1 MYSDPAC
8 VSARRI
14 LLFWGAKCNNWA
26 GWLVGKPAVWYAANV
41 WKGGESVDIFLLVL
55 LALTAAVQLYV
66 LTRLPA
72 PALPGATGTLR
83 RQPGAAVTA
92 VVVALVVLLLQGL
105 CAVWT
110 LQGGWQLALILWAGS
125 LLFLLMGAPL
135 ALDGVRFGP
144 EGFAMR
150 DALGRAR
157 TYRWTDILAAERL
170 IIPHRGRGFD
180 MEITAV
186 YLPDR
191 TLTLRRTLEGTELPF
206 LAMLKEK
213 RPDLPD
219 RNPDGR
225 HVYSAGASL
234 AVSSVMGLFLLALA
248 LAGMEEPA
256 RYGWLWLP
264 VALWTVYF
272 GLMTAVAV
280 WPGRFSPGMR
290 EKLLGPEP
298 RRKE

>member
-1 MYSDPAC
+1 MD
-8 VSARRI
+8 
-14 LLFWGAKCNNWA
+14 N
-26 GWLVGKPAVWYAANV
+26 LVLA
-41 WKGGESVDIFLLVL
+41 L
-55 LALTAAVQLYV
+55 LALTAAVQLYFLV
-66 LTRLPA
+66 RMPVPKML
-72 PALPGATGTLR
+72 GAVGKLR
-83 RQPGAAVTA
+83 RQPGGAAMAVAAAVVTW
-92 VVVALVVLLLQGL
+92 LLLAI
-105 CAVWT
+105 CTVWT
-110 LQGGWQLALILWAGS
+110 LQGGGQLALIIWAGA

-135 ALDGVRFGP
+135 ALDGVRYGP

-206 LAMLKEK
+206 LNLLKEK

-225 HVYSAGASL
+225 RVYSAGASL
-234 AVSSVMGLFLLALA
+234 AVSAVMGLFLLALA

-256 RYGWLWLP
+256 QYGWLWLP

>member
-1 MYSDPAC
+1 MD
-8 VSARRI
+8 
-14 LLFWGAKCNNWA
+14 
-26 GWLVGKPAVWYAANV
+26 NV
-41 WKGGESVDIFLLVL
+41 VLVL

-72 PALPGATGTLR
+72 PKLPGATGTLR

-92 VVVALVVLLLQGL
+92 VVVALVVLLIQGL

-110 LQGGWQLALILWAGS
+110 LQGGWWITLILWAGS

-135 ALDGVRFGP
+135 ALDGVRYGL

-157 TYRWTDILAAERL
+157 TYRWTDILAAEAL
-170 IIPHRGRGFD
+170 VIPRRGRGFD
-180 MEITAV
+180 MEITAI

-206 LAMLKEK
+206 LNLLKEK
-213 RPDLPD
+213 RPDLPG

-225 HVYSAGASL
+225 RVYSAGASL
-234 AVSSVMGLFLLALA
+234 AVSAVMGLFLLALA
-248 LAGMEEPA
+248 LEGMEEPA

>member
-1 MYSDPAC
+1 M
-8 VSARRI
+8 
-14 LLFWGAKCNNWA
+14 
-26 GWLVGKPAVWYAANV
+26 
-41 WKGGESVDIFLLVL
+41 DIFLLVL
-55 LALTAAVQLYV
+55 LALTAAVHLYV

-92 VVVALVVLLLQGL
+92 VVVALVVLLIQGL

-110 LQGGWQLALILWAGS
+110 LQGGWRLALILWAGS
-125 LLFLLMGAPL
+125 LLFLQMGAPL
-135 ALDGVRFGP
+135 ALDGVRFGS

-150 DALGRAR
+150 DTLGRTR
-157 TYRWTDILAAERL
+157 TYRWAQVLAAERL

-191 TLTLRRTLEGTELPF
+191 TLTLRRTLEGTEQPF
-206 LAMLKEK
+206 LNLLKEK

-225 HVYSAGASL
+225 RVYSAGASL
-234 AVSSVMGLFLLALA
+234 AVSAVMGLFLLALA

-298 RRKE
+298 RR

>member
-1 MYSDPAC
+1 MD
-8 VSARRI
+8 
-14 LLFWGAKCNNWA
+14 
-26 GWLVGKPAVWYAANV
+26 NV
-41 WKGGESVDIFLLVL
+41 VLVL

-92 VVVALVVLLLQGL
+92 VVVALVVLLIQGL

-110 LQGGWQLALILWAGS
+110 LQGGGQLALILWSGS

-135 ALDGVRFGP
+135 ALDGVRYGP

-157 TYRWTDILAAERL
+157 TYRWADILAAERL

-206 LAMLKEK
+206 LNLLKEK

-225 HVYSAGASL
+225 RVYSAGASL
-234 AVSSVMGLFLLALA
+234 AVSAVMGLFLLAFA
-248 LAGMEEPA
+248 LAGLEEPA
-256 RYGWLWLP
+256 RYGWLWIP
-264 VALWTVYF
+264 VLLWGGYF
-272 GLMTAVAV
+272 LLMTAAV
-280 WPGRFSPGMR
+280 CWPQRFSPAMR

>member
-1 MYSDPAC
+1 MD
-8 VSARRI
+8 
-14 LLFWGAKCNNWA
+14 N
-26 GWLVGKPAVWYAANV
+26 LVLA
-41 WKGGESVDIFLLVL
+41 L
-55 LALTAAVQLYV
+55 LALTAAVQLYLLV
-66 LTRLPA
+66 RMPA
-72 PALPGATGTLR
+72 PKM
-83 RQPGAAVTA
+83 PGAAGKLRCQPGGGAMAVAAA
-92 VVVALVVLLLQGL
+92 VVTWLLLAF

-110 LQGGWQLALILWAGS
+110 LQGGGQLALILWAGS

-135 ALDGVRFGP
+135 ALDGVRYGP

-206 LAMLKEK
+206 LNLLKEK

-225 HVYSAGASL
+225 RVYSAGASL
-234 AVSSVMGLFLLALA
+234 AVSAVMGLFLLAFA
-248 LAGMEEPA
+248 LAGLEEPA
-256 RYGWLWLP
+256 RYGWLWIPLL
-264 VALWTVYF
+264 LWGGYF
-272 GLMTAVAV
+272 LLMTAAV
-280 WPGRFSPGMR
+280 CWPQRFSPVMR

>member
-1 MYSDPAC
+1 M
-8 VSARRI
+8 
-14 LLFWGAKCNNWA
+14 
-26 GWLVGKPAVWYAANV
+26 
-41 WKGGESVDIFLLVL
+41 DIFLLVL

-92 VVVALVVLLLQGL
+92 VVVALVVLLIQGL

-110 LQGGWQLALILWAGS
+110 LQGGGQLALILWSGS

-135 ALDGVRFGP
+135 ALDGVRYGP

-150 DALGRAR
+150 GALGRASR
-157 TYRWTDILAAERL
+157 YRWTDVLAAEAL
-170 IIPHRGRGFD
+170 VIPRRGRGFD
-180 MEITAV
+180 MEITAI

-191 TLTLRRTLEGTELPF
+191 TLPLRHTLEGMEQPF
-206 LAMLKEK
+206 LNLLQEK

-225 HVYSAGASL
+225 RVYSAGASL
-234 AVSSVMGLFLLALA
+234 AVSAVMGLFLLALA

-264 VALWTVYF
+264 VALWTVYL
-272 GLMTAVAV
+272 GLMTAVVV

>member
-1 MYSDPAC
+1 
-8 VSARRI
+8 
-14 LLFWGAKCNNWA
+14 
-26 GWLVGKPAVWYAANV
+26 
-41 WKGGESVDIFLLVL
+41 
-55 LALTAAVQLYV
+55 
-66 LTRLPA
+66 
-72 PALPGATGTLR
+72 
-83 RQPGAAVTA
+83 
-92 VVVALVVLLLQGL
+92 
-105 CAVWT
+105 
-110 LQGGWQLALILWAGS
+110 
-125 LLFLLMGAPL
+125 
-135 ALDGVRFGP
+135 
-144 EGFAMR
+144 MR

-157 TYRWTDILAAERL
+157 TYCWADVLAAERL

-206 LAMLKEK
+206 LSLLKDK

-225 HVYSAGASL
+225 RVYSAGTSL
-234 AVSSVMGLFLLALA
+234 AVSAVMGLFLLAFA
-248 LAGMEEPA
+248 LAGMEETA

>member
-1 MYSDPAC
+1 MDK
-8 VSARRI
+8 
-14 LLFWGAKCNNWA
+14 F
-26 GWLVGKPAVWYAANV
+26 
-41 WKGGESVDIFLLVL
+41 VL
-55 LALTAAVQLYV
+55 ALIALTAAVQLYA

-72 PALPGATGTLR
+72 PSLPGATGKMR
-83 RQPGAAVTA
+83 RQPGSVGAALTIGA
-92 VVVALVVLLLQGL
+92 VLLLVMGL
-105 CAVWT
+105 LTFGVM
-110 LQGGWQLALILWAGS
+110 QDGDGWRIALIIWAAS

-135 ALDGVRFGP
+135 ALDGVCYGP

-150 DALGRAR
+150 DVLGRAR
-157 TYRWTDILAAERL
+157 TYRWADILAAERL

-206 LAMLKEK
+206 LSLLKDK

-225 HVYSAGASL
+225 RVYSAGASL
-234 AVSSVMGLFLLALA
+234 AVSAVMGLFLLAFA
-248 LAGMEEPA
+248 LAGLEEPA
-256 RYGWLWLP
+256 RYGWLWIP
-264 VALWTVYF
+264 VVLWTVYF